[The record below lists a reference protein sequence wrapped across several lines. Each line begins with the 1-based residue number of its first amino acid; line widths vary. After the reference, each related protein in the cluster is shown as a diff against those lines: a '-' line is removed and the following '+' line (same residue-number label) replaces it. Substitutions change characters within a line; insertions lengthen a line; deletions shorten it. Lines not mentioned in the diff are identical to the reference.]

1 MSRQRNDLKALG
13 KLGGCKLVRIRLLC
27 HQELVPQRLRRKAAV
42 KKRRLEQCVA
52 RKVALNAGRID
63 LASGLRLKIF
73 AAADV
78 VGVGMG
84 AQYRAQRPAV
94 FVKYLPNLAPGLLV
108 VSAVDKINALIYV
121 EIKPDLGRAV
131 NIISVV

>member
-1 MSRQRNDLKALG
+1 M
-13 KLGGCKLVRIRLLC
+13 
-27 HQELVPQRLRRKAAV
+27 PQRLRRKAAV

>member
-1 MSRQRNDLKALG
+1 
-13 KLGGCKLVRIRLLC
+13 
-27 HQELVPQRLRRKAAV
+27 
-42 KKRRLEQCVA
+42 
-52 RKVALNAGRID
+52 
-63 LASGLRLKIF
+63 
-73 AAADV
+73 
-78 VGVGMG
+78 MG